1 VRWAKR
7 SVPTQTRSDWNMVGT
22 ARGRLCPPYELGREQ
37 RLMPKIDLSA
47 LPARSGTTYPEPF
60 AGIVDGR
67 EWQSLGATAGLS
79 QFGVNLVRLKPG
91 AASSARHWHEQED
104 EFVYMIEGELVL
116 VEDEGE
122 TIVKPGDAA
131 GFKAGV
137 PNGHHLLNRTHAPV
151 SRRRHARATRTLS
164 LPRYRSC
171 FRAGRRSL
179 PNNA

>member
-1 VRWAKR
+1 
-7 SVPTQTRSDWNMVGT
+7 MVGT
-22 ARGRLCPPYELGREQ
+22 ARVRLCPPELRREQ
-37 RLMPKIDLSA
+37 GLMPKIDLSA

-67 EWQSLGATAGLS
+67 EWQSLGAAAGLS

-137 PNGHHLLNRTHAPV
+137 PNGHHLVNRTDRDAV
-151 SRRRHARATRTLS
+151 FLVVGTRAQRERCHYSEIDLVHDQDGD
-164 LPRYRSC
+164 RYRLTHKSGAPYGDWQ
-171 FRAGRRSL
+171 RG
-179 PNNA
+179 